1 MDDMVDYVLLWLSLV
16 GHVCLWLNMVDRNW
30 PWFTLFYVWFWLT
43 NGWIWFTMVDL
54 GSLWVYY
61 GWISFIMVDQIQPLV
76 DHGRPWLDMVSHG
89 WLLIQIGS
97 LTNLCKICNKC
108 IPFFNYILSFWQSW
122 KPKWTIVM
130 VGLPKVYIKTMKYE
144 VRRSTGEE
152 KRIGGKILKE

>member
-1 MDDMVDYVLLWLSLV
+1 
-16 GHVCLWLNMVDRNW
+16 
-30 PWFTLFYVWFWLT
+30 
-43 NGWIWFTMVDL
+43 MVDL

-108 IPFFNYILSFWQSW
+108 MQD
-122 KPKWTIVM
+122 TR
-130 VGLPKVYIKTMKYE
+130 YIKYSEHKWNTRNDRMTVKYPA
-144 VRRSTGEE
+144 
-152 KRIGGKILKE
+152 